1 MCAGLC
7 RLPITKTKTPSMSHH
22 SPSPMS
28 EEEIVKEHLRLLR
41 TANPTFFEDPKL
53 VKLVGIIL
61 VKLRSEFS
69 KHHPIEQVGMVAAIM
84 SLMYGMGNAAI
95 KSVQGFAGDD
105 MTEIFINEYAD
116 HRHTDHPG
124 N

>member
-1 MCAGLC
+1 MAD
-7 RLPITKTKTPSMSHH
+7 

-41 TANPTFFEDPKL
+41 TANPAFFDDPKL
-53 VKLVGIIL
+53 IQLVAIIL

-95 KSVQGFAGDD
+95 KSAAGFVGDD
-105 MTEIFINEYAD
+105 MTEIFINEYGKD
-116 HRHTDHPG
+116 GHTDCSRG
-124 N
+124 